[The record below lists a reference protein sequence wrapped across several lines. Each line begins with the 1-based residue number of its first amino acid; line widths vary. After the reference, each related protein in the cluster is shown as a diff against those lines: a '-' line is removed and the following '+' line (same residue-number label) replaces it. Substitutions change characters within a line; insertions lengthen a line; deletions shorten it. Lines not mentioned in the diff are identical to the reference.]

1 MASFFSALKS
11 TAKNLVTGFVPTT
24 LTFEAS
30 GVTVVTTAL
39 LAEGG
44 YSFVYS
50 AREVSLNAAT
60 AAHSFA
66 AKKVLAQDAETRE
79 IAEMETRLLL
89 QLDGHAGFVRCFGAM
104 SRPLPNSK
112 AVEYWMLLEFCT
124 NGSLIDV
131 IYKKGR
137 SGAYE
142 KRAPLSTAR
151 VLEIFE
157 QVTAAVA
164 HMHSLDPP
172 VAHRDLKLENVLGT
186 GDGRFV
192 LCDFGSATTSV
203 LAATRT
209 RAEALAEE
217 ERVHKYSTLMYRA
230 PEMVDLYRNQ
240 EVGVKVDVW
249 ALGCILFSLCFRE
262 HPFADESSLQIL
274 NGAYSIPADSP
285 YEACVHDLI
294 RLMLADDPA
303 VRPSATEALQRV
315 RAMRHG
321 GSGGQVAAQPSAA
334 AAEGPAPT
342 PERPALSDAAPGSMT
357 ALAKARILW
366 SSSPEPRDDGEGSSD
381 EVAGGQ
387 EEEEEEA
394 TEEEEEATEEEEEEQ
409 QQREDVLEA
418 VDIAEAPADD
428 VEAVSATTASVDE
441 IVAAAPR
448 EDRAFEG
455 EGAEDG
461 PHADAPD
468 APAMLSSSVAS
479 PAPALPV
486 PPSPSSSSSASVGR
500 PALPPVHEGF
510 PLEHWR
516 SIVDALAKEQHR
528 LDAERRAIRQVAA

>member
-1 MASFFSALKS
+1 MSFLSALKD
-11 TAKNLVTGFVPTT
+11 TATSLFTGFTPTT
-24 LTFEAS
+24 LSFEES
-30 GVTVVTTAL
+30 NITVATTAL

-50 AREVSLNAAT
+50 AREVGAASSPRT
-60 AAHSFA
+60 FA
-66 AKKVLAQDAETRE
+66 AKKVLVQDDETQEVAEVE
-79 IAEMETRLLL
+79 ARLLKT
-89 QLDGHAGFVRCFGAM
+89 LDGQPGFVRCFGTM
-104 SRPLPNSK
+104 TKRQPNSK
-112 AVEYWMLLEFCT
+112 SIEHWFLLEFCE
-124 NGSLIDV
+124 NGSLVDLLFCKV
-131 IYKKGR
+131 AARAGE
-137 SGAYE
+137 YE
-142 KRAPLSTAR
+142 KREPLAQSR
-151 VLEIFE
+151 VLEIIDGLL
-157 QVTAAVA
+157 AAVA

-192 LCDFGSATTSV
+192 LCDFGSATTTV
-203 LAATRT
+203 LPTTRT
-209 RAEALAEE
+209 RSEALAEE
-217 ERVHKYSTLMYRA
+217 DRIQKYSTLMYRA